1 MTFTSIQR
9 KKNIP
14 SKIKALGLVS
24 LDSQYL
30 PPENFDLKKKKKLKR
45 KEMLQHKV
53 KD

>member
-1 MTFTSIQR
+1 MTNPSDTVGYYVYNIVTFTSIQR

-30 PPENFDLKKKKKLKR
+30 PPENFDLT
-45 KEMLQHKV
+45 
-53 KD
+53 